1 VQRRW
6 ALWGLGLLIW
16 TALGLCEAAQCYFR
30 YNAPDGDYAQAGRY
44 FTVGQALAMG
54 LLLWYGWAVV
64 WFFLFRLARTFPL
77 ERGNWL
83 PRLLLQV
90 AAGVVAGL
98 AKPILDYPVIKLFY
112 CPQPET
118 LNFPVL
124 YGMFLT
130 SRTFLFVQ
138 ISWAMLGIAHAW
150 NSYAVY
156 WRRELRASQL
166 ETALTRAQLHS
177 LKAQLHPH
185 FLFNTLNS
193 ISALIPRDAE
203 AADRMLARLGDL
215 LRMALEDSG
224 AQVATLERELRF
236 VHTYLEIEQV
246 RFGPRLAVRAEVE
259 EGLERV
265 TVPCL
270 LLQPLVENALRHGI
284 AKKAG
289 PGSLAVRVRRAGAA
303 LRLQV
308 EDDGPGLPAVFTE
321 GVGLANTKARLRR
334 LYGADHA
341 FRMER
346 GPAGGVLVTVE
357 LPYRCDAEAEDAAT
371 VDGAPAMTEG
381 VLA

>member
-1 VQRRW
+1 
-6 ALWGLGLLIW
+6 
-16 TALGLCEAAQCYFR
+16 
-30 YNAPDGDYAQAGRY
+30 
-44 FTVGQALAMG
+44 
-54 LLLWYGWAVV
+54 
-64 WFFLFRLARTFPL
+64 
-77 ERGNWL
+77 
-83 PRLLLQV
+83 
-90 AAGVVAGL
+90 
-98 AKPILDYPVIKLFY
+98 
-112 CPQPET
+112 
-118 LNFPVL
+118 
-124 YGMFLT
+124 MFLT

-246 RFGPRLAVRAEVE
+246 RFGPRLAVRTEVE

-270 LLQPLVENALRHGI
+270 LLQPLVENALRHGV

-289 PGSLAVRVRRAGAA
+289 PGSLAVRVQRAGAA
-303 LRLQV
+303 LRLEV
-308 EDDGPGLPAVFTE
+308 EDDGPGLPAVFKE

-341 FRMER
+341 FRLER
-346 GPAGGVLVTVE
+346 GQAGGVLVTIE
-357 LPYRCDAEAEDAAT
+357 LPYRCDGEAEDAAT
-371 VDGAPAMTEG
+371 VDGAPEMTEG